1 MANQIQYRSN
11 LLKFTRDCNKIYQE
25 FLNSNEGKFF
35 QGQVVM
41 IGDSLGSLLAY
52 DSLCQGTNNQNSE
65 ESPIHRSSSAS
76 SIQQIHQLTN
86 LESPNKTNKENTNPL
101 ISISDLSSSCDN
113 SNKKKENDSDE
124 NDNHKHSN
132 SNVNFL
138 KRISSNG
145 SNYSSGIEFT
155 VNNPLLINTPS
166 TSLQSPNS
174 LSPQSPNSS
183 IKSNNNNNIEEKL
196 DFDVSHFFV
205 FGSPLGLILAFRKL
219 AKMNSKSFKKKIIYP
234 I

>member
-1 MANQIQYRSN
+1 
-11 LLKFTRDCNKIYQE
+11 
-25 FLNSNEGKFF
+25 
-35 QGQVVM
+35 M

-65 ESPIHRSSSAS
+65 ESPIHRSSSIS
-76 SIQQIHQLTN
+76 SIHQTQQSTN
-86 LESPNKTNKENTNPL
+86 LESPEKTNKENTNPL
-101 ISISDLSSSCDN
+101 ISISDLSSCNNDSD
-113 SNKKKENDSDE
+113 KKKENDSDE
-124 NDNHKHSN
+124 NDYNNNNINNNN
-132 SNVNFL
+132 STVNLL

-166 TSLQSPNS
+166 TCL

-183 IKSNNNNNIEEKL
+183 IKSNNNNNALDEKL
-196 DFDVSHFFV
+196 DFDISHFFV

-219 AKMNSKSFKKKIIYP
+219 AKMNSKFVILLLLHKYLY
-234 I
+234 